1 MAYIRTDWPIMHT
14 ETRSSDRKDNMKECK
29 KPYTI
34 THIAD
39 LDIDDLATTPD
50 YFLGIRAIESQTD
63 GNTIYTPVRVP
74 GARVMPTGNLA
85 NVIAMTS
92 NNPSLEIPEKQVMAG
107 YYDAQPGG
115 NIMSLADS
123 TNAAQFMMIGNYTNG
138 KILIQTTGFLTFPQ
152 GHQYIP
158 LQQYYL
164 GENGEPVT
172 DASITGQKLFIP
184 LDDYV
189 LNINGDF

>member
-1 MAYIRTDWPIMHT
+1 M
-14 ETRSSDRKDNMKECK
+14 ECK

-50 YFLGIRAIESQTD
+50 YFLGIRAVESPTD

-85 NVIAMTS
+85 NVTAMTT
-92 NNPSLEIPEKQVMAG
+92 NNTALEIPEKQVLAG

-115 NIMSLADS
+115 NVMKLAGS
-123 TNAAQFMMIGNYTNG
+123 THPAMFLMIGNYTNG
-138 KILIQTTGFLTFPQ
+138 KMLIQTTGFLTFPQ
-152 GHQYIP
+152 GHEYIP

-164 GENGEPVT
+164 GDDGQPVT
-172 DASITGQKLFIP
+172 DSSITGQKLFFV
-184 LDDYV
+184 LDDNT
-189 LNINGDF
+189 LNVNGVF

>member
-1 MAYIRTDWPIMHT
+1 
-14 ETRSSDRKDNMKECK
+14 MKECN

-50 YFLGIRAIESQTD
+50 YFLGIRAVESPTD

-85 NVIAMTS
+85 NVTALTS
-92 NNPSLEIPEKQVMAG
+92 NNTALEVPEKQVLAG

-115 NIMSLADS
+115 NVMKLADS
-123 TNAAQFMMIGNYTNG
+123 THPAMFLMIGNYTNG
-138 KILIQTTGFLTFPQ
+138 KILVQTTGFLTFPQ
-152 GHQYIP
+152 GHMYIP

-164 GENGEPVT
+164 GNNGQPVT
-172 DASITGQKLFIP
+172 DSSITGQKLFFV
-184 LDDYV
+184 LDDYT
-189 LNINGDF
+189 LNINGSF

>member
-1 MAYIRTDWPIMHT
+1 M
-14 ETRSSDRKDNMKECK
+14 ECN

-39 LDIDDLATTPD
+39 LDIDDLATIPD
-50 YFLGIRAIESQTD
+50 YFLGIRAVESVAD

-85 NVIAMTS
+85 NVTALAS
-92 NNPSLEIPEKQVMAG
+92 NNAALEIPENQVLAG

-115 NIMSLADS
+115 NIMKLADE
-123 TNAAQFMMIGNYTNG
+123 NHAAMFLMVGNYTNG
-138 KILIQTTGFLTFPQ
+138 KILVQTTGFLTMPN

-164 GENGEPVT
+164 GENGQPVT
-172 DASITGQKLFIP
+172 DSTITGQKLFIP
-184 LDDYV
+184 LDEYV
-189 LNINGDF
+189 LNINGEF

>member
-1 MAYIRTDWPIMHT
+1 MNT
-14 ETRSSDRKDNMKECK
+14 NNCNN

-34 THIAD
+34 THVAD

-50 YFLGIRAIESQTD
+50 YFLGIRAVESATD

-85 NVIAMTS
+85 NVTALTS
-92 NNPSLEIPEKQVMAG
+92 NNTALEIPEKQVLAG

-115 NIMSLADS
+115 NIMKLADS
-123 TNAAQFMMIGNYTNG
+123 SHPAMFLMIDNYTNG
-138 KILIQTTGFLTFPQ
+138 KILVQTTGFLTFSQ
-152 GHQYIP
+152 GHNYIP

-164 GENGEPVT
+164 GDNGQPVT
-172 DASITGQKLFIP
+172 DKTITGQKLFFV
-184 LDDYV
+184 LDDYT
-189 LNINGDF
+189 LNVNGEF

>member
-1 MAYIRTDWPIMHT
+1 MDTILAKGQNGC
-14 ETRSSDRKDNMKECK
+14 E

-34 THIAD
+34 THFAD
-39 LDIDDLATTPD
+39 LDIDDLATIPD
-50 YFLGIRAIESQTD
+50 YFLGIRAVKSPTD
-63 GNTIYTPVRVP
+63 GDTIYSPVRVP

-85 NVIAMTS
+85 NIVALTS
-92 NNPSLEIPEKQVMAG
+92 NNPTLEIPKNQVLAG

-115 NIMSLADS
+115 NIMTLADS
-123 TNAAQFMMIGNYTNG
+123 THPAMFLMVGNYTNG
-138 KILIQTTGFLTFPQ
+138 KILVQTTGFLTIPA

-172 DASITGQKLFIP
+172 DSTITGQKLFIP
-184 LDDYV
+184 LDDYT
-189 LNINGDF
+189 LNINGEF